1 MKCESIVFSLKLPI
15 WIFGTLQKGH
25 PTLFMKLL
33 FIPLELYTN
42 DIGIIGKLDNQPSII
57 I

>member
-42 DIGIIGKLDNQPSII
+42 DIGIIGKLDNQPSITI
-57 I
+57 